1 MNSEEFATAM
11 NKGFCYQENTH
22 FSQAVKCSREKFWDS
37 VRNTSTA
44 WKIDSRR
51 EILEAVE
58 QHNSEVTGKWLKN
71 EDYGKFLAKKR
82 GLKKAAIKREQ
93 SGARSNSAECEQ
105 ARPKVKLSA
114 RQKFFEKSDEERLL
128 AFAQELKDNLVAFI
142 FSCYEFDATP
152 TANGNPFCHR
162 RLADCHLNGLVMLD
176 IDHVENPLEIFEALK
191 ANQELMARTALA
203 HITSSK
209 KGIRIIFTADIKEGN
224 LADNQI
230 VFAEKLGYKADSS
243 CIDAT
248 RNSFA
253 PKEEDILYIN
263 EDLLFDYY
271 DEDFDREYT
280 PQYRERKTQP
290 LHHLFNDNGNG
301 DKTTTRTTKDN
312 LAVPDGVEN
321 KNVVSSCPSC
331 RQNKKELSSGLT
343 WKGYD
348 VQSIIDLRYGDKL
361 PCAADSNRHNESLKL
376 ASDLLIMFDGD
387 KQKTLAM
394 LKAQP
399 WVQEIIDERDEN
411 VEQTVASA
419 AQRMAEREKK
429 YLSQQPS
436 KAMQDAIAKAS
447 GKTYAE
453 ITKGAQTTSAAAE
466 AQMTMD
472 QWLWEWG
479 DQIEALFDDYPL
491 LRDICR
497 GLKKNQYPAAV
508 FVAGGLMMTL
518 MTRCTY
524 RFYHRPEE
532 LRRLNNSTLII
543 GDPASGKSFATRLF
557 KLLAA
562 PMVAADKAGIAAINR
577 YKEEMK
583 TKGANKEKP
592 QKPKALFRVHPARTS
607 NAQFIQDMVNAVEVV
622 DGTEMQLHML
632 TFDTELDNT
641 LTVQKGGSW
650 IDKQSMELKAFHNEE
665 DGQAYSNLD
674 SVVQNF
680 IVTWNYIYTGTP
692 LALRNKVNE
701 RNFGSGLAT
710 RLTVIP
716 LPSTNFEMMSREQ
729 NVDFESD
736 GRLKEWA
743 FKLDRVK
750 GELTVQHIVDEL
762 YEWTARRMADAKENE
777 SKAEEMLCK
786 RCAYHGL
793 NFAAPFIVMRHWA
806 NIHQDGQY
814 WCGEFETDDMD
825 WRLAELLVTI
835 QYACQR
841 HYFLAMAEKYFDDQ
855 LRDVSVNAHRQQK
868 TIDAFERLPEEF
880 TVDDAK
886 RCFSL
891 TNDTVARVK
900 ISRLMKDHFVE
911 KAGDF
916 VENGTTKA
924 VFKKTGK
931 VMR

>member
-1 MNSEEFATAM
+1 MQ
-11 NKGFCYQENTH
+11 GFCYQENTH
-22 FSQAVKCSREKFWDS
+22 FSQAVTCSREKFWES
-37 VRNTSTA
+37 VRSTSTA

-58 QHNSEVTGKWLKN
+58 RHDSEVINKWLKN

-82 GLKKAAIKREQ
+82 NLKKD
-93 SGARSNSAECEQ
+93 
-105 ARPKVKLSA
+105 SA
-114 RQKFFEKSDEERLL
+114 RQKFFEKSDEEKLL
-128 AFAQELKDNLVAFI
+128 AFAQELKDNLTAFI

-176 IDHVENPLEIFEALK
+176 IDHVDNPLEVYETWK
-191 ANQELMARTALA
+191 KNDELVKRTALV

-209 KGIRIIFTADIKEGN
+209 KGIRFVFTANIKDGN

-230 VFAEKLGYKADSS
+230 VFAQALGYKADQS

-253 PKEEDILYIN
+253 PKEEDIIYIN
-263 EDLLFDYY
+263 EELLFDYY
-271 DEDFDREYT
+271 NEEFDREFT
-280 PQYRERKTQP
+280 PQYRDKKTQP
-290 LHHLFNDNGNG
+290 IRLQFSTGDVPAAIRHPQSAAVANKAAEQGDRNDSGM
-301 DKTTTRTTKDN
+301 DVQRME
-312 LAVPDGVEN
+312 GV
-321 KNVVSSCPSC
+321 KW
-331 RQNKKELSSGLT
+331 R
-343 WKGYD
+343 GYD
-348 VQSIIDLRYGDKL
+348 VQSIIDQRYAEKL
-361 PCAADSNRHNESLKL
+361 PCAEDSNRHNESLKL
-376 ASDLLIMFDGD
+376 ATDLLLMLDGD
-387 KQKTLAM
+387 KAAVQRIVE
-394 LKAQP
+394 AQP

-411 VEQTVASA
+411 VGQTVASA
-419 AQRMAEREKK
+419 ADCVAQKEKK
-429 YLSQQPS
+429 YASSLPS
-436 KAMQDAIAKAS
+436 KAMLEAIQKAT
-447 GKTYAE
+447 GKSYQE
-453 ITKGAQTTSAAAE
+453 ITKAQTSAAVAE
-466 AQMTMD
+466 AD
-472 QWLWEWG
+472 INRWLWDWG
-479 DQIEALFDDYPL
+479 EQIEALMPDFPL
-491 LRDICR
+491 LRDICK

-557 KLLAA
+557 KQLAA
-562 PMVAADKAGIAAINR
+562 PMVAADKDGIAAINR

-736 GRLKEWA
+736 ERLKTWA

-750 GELTVQHIVDEL
+750 GELTVQKIVDEL
-762 YEWTARRMADAKENE
+762 YDWTARRMADAKENE
-777 SKAEEMLCK
+777 SKADEMLLK

-814 WCGEFETDDMD
+814 WCGEFETDDVD

-841 HYFLAMAEKYFDDQ
+841 HYFGAMAEKYFDDQ
-855 LRDVSVNAHRQQK
+855 IRDVSANARRKQK
-868 TIDAFERLPEEF
+868 TIEAFNRLPEEF
-880 TVDDAK
+880 TTEDIM
-886 RCFSL
+886 RCFGLEGESS
-891 TNDTVARVK
+891 ARG
-900 ISRLMKDHFVE
+900 RARTLLADHL
-911 KAGDF
+911 
-916 VENGTTKA
+916 A
-924 VFKKTGK
+924 VKTGEFKDNGK
-931 VMR
+931 VKAQYRKTGTVML